1 MEVKGSDPKCT
12 WEIVGIYRAPNE
24 DIRVT
29 ERLVARNGF
38 LGNSMKRSIIGGD
51 LNLPQVDWK
60 GIKEG
65 TSVTQAFINRLV
77 WDNGYTQEV
86 GKPTR
91 GDSLLDVYLVR
102 PERALISSG
111 TVQVISDHCRMLL
124 DVEWVEK
131 GFVTLE
137 KQLVPAYHKTNVLG
151 LQNFLRHKLPIW
163 VNNGSC
169 AEDIRNNF
177 KDIVFEGIEH
187 FVPHKIL
194 KPNLD
199 PEY

>member
-1 MEVKGSDPKCT
+1 
-12 WEIVGIYRAPNE
+12 
-24 DIRVT
+24 
-29 ERLVARNGF
+29 
-38 LGNSMKRSIIGGD
+38 
-51 LNLPQVDWK
+51 
-60 GIKEG
+60 
-65 TSVTQAFINRLV
+65 
-77 WDNGYTQEV
+77 
-86 GKPTR
+86 
-91 GDSLLDVYLVR
+91 
-102 PERALISSG
+102 
-111 TVQVISDHCRMLL
+111 MLL
-124 DVEWVEK
+124 YVEWVEK

-151 LQNFLRHKLPIW
+151 LQNFLRDKLPIW